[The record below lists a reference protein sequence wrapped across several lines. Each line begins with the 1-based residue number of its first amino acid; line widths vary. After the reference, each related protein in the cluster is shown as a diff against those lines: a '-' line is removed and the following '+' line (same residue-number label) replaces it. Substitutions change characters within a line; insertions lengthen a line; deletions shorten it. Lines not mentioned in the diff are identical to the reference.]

1 MLSGLGKIKK
11 LSNTLEF
18 EKIFIHQAQRAQRKS
33 VMFNPVRAFLSSQQK
48 GEKYFS
54 LRPLRL
60 AVKTVIQ
67 EAKLI
72 QN

>member
-1 MLSGLGKIKK
+1 
-11 LSNTLEF
+11 
-18 EKIFIHQAQRAQRKS
+18 
-33 VMFNPVRAFLSSQQK
+33 MFNPVRAFLSSQQK